1 MLCRC
6 LDRADSP
13 HLIAGSME
21 HRDGGR
27 CDHWVQRVPQV
38 CAGGDKVLTLEEVV
52 VANHCECTKHTEVYT
67 VKW

>member
-13 HLIAGSME
+13 HLIAGSTE

-27 CDHWVQRVPQV
+27 CDHRVQ
-38 CAGGDKVLTLEEVV
+38 
-52 VANHCECTKHTEVYT
+52 TEGPPGVS
-67 VKW
+67 KG

>member
-1 MLCRC
+1 
-6 LDRADSP
+6 
-13 HLIAGSME
+13 ME